1 MGAQNEADKLST
13 VSAHPHGE
21 VLATRRGFD
30 GKRVRVRVDDVRL
43 PSGRQTVRE
52 VVETAPAVAAVP
64 ITTDGRVLLI
74 RQYHHAIGRALLGLP
89 AGTQEPG
96 EEPAATVRRELIEET
111 GYAADTV
118 TELVA
123 YYPSPGY
130 TDERLT
136 IFRADGCRPVG
147 GGPALDEL
155 IDVVPVPLAEIP
167 ALVAAGPDQI
177 AESKTLIGLLWLL
190 REGNV

>member
-1 MGAQNEADKLST
+1 M
-13 VSAHPHGE
+13 SAHDDANESLTGSPPPHGA
-21 VLATRRGFD
+21 VLGSRRGFD

-43 PSGRQTVRE
+43 PSGRRTVRE
-52 VVETAPAVAAVP
+52 VVETAPAVAIVP

-89 AGTQEPG
+89 AGTQEPD
-96 EEPAATVRRELIEET
+96 EEPAATARRELIEET
-111 GYAADTV
+111 GYAAETV

-147 GGPALDEL
+147 GGPAPDEL
-155 IDVVPVPLAEIP
+155 IDVVPVPLVEIP
-167 ALVAAGPDQI
+167 GLVASSALQI

-190 REGNV
+190 RQDDA